1 MRNSEVKNRGYNVLA
16 KLRGIIMSDSAIAKR
31 INEAITQ
38 NGGYQK
44 ISDTTGISVSTLVRA
59 AKGKTEPKLKDVM
72 LISAATGVPLSKIA
86 YGENEGSPVEKYM
99 AKLAEGLISMND
111 VMFSEKIAE
120 LEKKI
125 EELKR

>member
-44 ISDTTGISVSTLVRA
+44 ISDTTGIRSSCVNVEDNLLNV
-59 AKGKTEPKLKDVM
+59 LK
-72 LISAATGVPLSKIA
+72 P
-86 YGENEGSPVEKYM
+86 
-99 AKLAEGLISMND
+99 
-111 VMFSEKIAE
+111 
-120 LEKKI
+120 
-125 EELKR
+125 

>member
-1 MRNSEVKNRGYNVLA
+1 
-16 KLRGIIMSDSAIAKR
+16 MSDLAIAQR

-44 ISDTTGISVSTLVRA
+44 VSDITGISISTLVRA

-72 LISAATGVPLSKIA
+72 AICEATGVPLSKIA
-86 YGENEGSPVEKYM
+86 YDRYEGSPLDKPM
-99 AKLAEGLISMND
+99 AELARGL
-111 VMFSEKIAE
+111 SEINESLYSERLLE

-125 EELKR
+125 EAIQRNS